1 MGKAPGRRLGLA
13 VGQSV
18 PLVLRG
24 PAPVG
29 AWAPQTMPELN
40 PDFLA
45 LLAQVYRGDRVF
57 EPAFAEAVRSQAMA
71 DEVLGDEKMAPEGA
85 RGLRGPAAIRT
96 AASAVGKLLA
106 APDGARV
113 AAMDI
118 GGWDTHSAQNQRL
131 APLLKALAE
140 GLTSLKDALG
150 PAWARTMVVV
160 ATEFGRTAAVNGTSG
175 TDHGTA
181 GVVFVLGGAVDGGRV
196 AGRWPGLA
204 RDRLWQGRDLAP
216 TTDLRAI
223 MKAALVGHLGLPAD
237 GVERVVFPDSRDARP
252 FDALVRA

>member
-1 MGKAPGRRLGLA
+1 
-13 VGQSV
+13 
-18 PLVLRG
+18 
-24 PAPVG
+24 
-29 AWAPQTMPELN
+29 MPELN

-57 EPAFAEAVRSQAMA
+57 EPALSEGLRSQAMN
-71 DEVLGDEKMAPEGA
+71 DQVLSDEKMAQEGA

-118 GGWDTHSAQNQRL
+118 GGWDTHAAQNQRL
-131 APLLKALAE
+131 AQMLKALGE
-140 GLTSLKDALG
+140 GLAALRESLG
-150 PAWARTMVVV
+150 PAWSRTVVVV
-160 ATEFGRTAAVNGTSG
+160 ATEFGRTAAINGTSG

-181 GVVFVLGGAVDGGRV
+181 GVVFVLGGAVQGGRV

-204 RDRLWQGRDLAP
+204 REQLWQGRDLAP
-216 TTDLRAI
+216 TTDLRAVL
-223 MKAALVGHLGLPAD
+223 KAALVGHLGLPAD
-237 GVERVVFPDSRDARP
+237 GVERIVFPESRDVRAL
-252 FDALVRA
+252 DALVRV